1 MRKGATVRPEL
12 LCKKGGSSDC
22 LWAEPPEQDWR
33 GWLWVLI
40 QEAWAPPRPADLG
53 SQAVKT
59 PGVAE
64 AAPVGPGLSRV
75 ACPWEPRGLGG
86 QTFWTFH
93 HPQPLYP

>member
-1 MRKGATVRPEL
+1 MRKGATVRPEF

-64 AAPVGPGLSRV
+64 AAPVGPGLSQV
-75 ACPWEPRGLGG
+75 ACPLEPRGLGG

-93 HPQPLYP
+93 RPQPLYP